1 MEEENKQIHNHFE
14 AGSQPQIFQGNISGA
29 IFAMPGAVVNQYAA
43 PVKAE
48 VTPPI
53 EESHPSLSDAE
64 VLDKLLPLFYSNR
77 AIAQQFLES
86 IHNAKGP
93 QITELVNN
101 LVKERKLSSL
111 SCHRDLWKILYDHG
125 LYHATESN
133 WNRQIRF

>member
-29 IFAMPGAVVNQYAA
+29 IFAMPGAVVNQYAT
-43 PVKAE
+43 PVTEPQIAAE
-48 VTPPI
+48 PP
-53 EESHPSLSDAE
+53 SALTDAE

>member
-29 IFAMPGAVVNQYAA
+29 IFAMPGAVVNQYAT
-43 PVKAE
+43 PVTEPQIAAE
-48 VTPPI
+48 PP
-53 EESHPSLSDAE
+53 SALTDAE

-86 IHNAKGP
+86 IHNAKGT

-133 WNRQIRF
+133 WNRQIQF

>member
-29 IFAMPGAVVNQYAA
+29 IFAMPGAVVNQYAT
-43 PVKAE
+43 PVTEPQGAAE
-48 VTPPI
+48 PQPTLP
-53 EESHPSLSDAE
+53 DAE

-86 IHNAKGP
+86 IRNAKGT

-133 WNRQIRF
+133 WNRQIQF

>member
-29 IFAMPGAVVNQYAA
+29 IFAMPGAVVNQYAT
-43 PVKAE
+43 PVTEPQVAAE
-48 VTPPI
+48 PQPTLP
-53 EESHPSLSDAE
+53 DAE

-86 IHNAKGP
+86 IRNAKGT

-133 WNRQIRF
+133 WNRQIHF